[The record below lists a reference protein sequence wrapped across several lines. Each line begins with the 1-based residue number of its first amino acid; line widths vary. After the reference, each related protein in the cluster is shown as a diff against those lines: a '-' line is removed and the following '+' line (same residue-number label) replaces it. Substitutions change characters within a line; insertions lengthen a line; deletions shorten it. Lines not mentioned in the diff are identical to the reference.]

1 MRADRQDSETGV
13 DVMRVPVEKNW
24 DLPDE
29 VSSLLSGSQAGERF
43 GDSVKPNVHSHHYAS
58 WADSVPGPAGKV
70 GPD

>member
-29 VSSLLSGSQAGERF
+29 VSSLLSGSQAG
-43 GDSVKPNVHSHHYAS
+43 DSVIA
-58 WADSVPGPAGKV
+58 
-70 GPD
+70 